1 MDQEVVLELP
11 DYHKDCI
18 EQLLN
23 LRVPYLSVLQD
34 LADKLHG
41 LLFDFHR
48 GFRSFNGDNCADNCV
63 GSCNI

>member
-1 MDQEVVLELP
+1 MGQEGVLKLLGR
-11 DYHKDCI
+11 HKDCI

-34 LADKLHG
+34 LTDKVHM
-41 LLFDFHR
+41 LLFNFYH
-48 GFRSFNGDNCADNCV
+48 GFRPFNGDACTDNGV